1 MDKLNSMTDKNLALK
16 DKRYYEPVWKKA
28 INRILVFFLTL
39 VSWLPFPVIY
49 FLSDLFYLLVKYGI
63 KYRRKVIVENLTCAF
78 PEKTAKEI
86 QKLTNRYYRHFC
98 DLSLEVIKLHSM
110 SEKNIDKRVVFKGTD
125 LMERIFDENKN
136 MIVLAMHH
144 NNWEWGSLVHRKTR
158 YTGIMVYDPIRGN
171 QAFEQFLVRSRT
183 RFGGVCVPVHKAA
196 RTTAELNKLG
206 KPTALWLGADQAPP
220 ANSKFWTI
228 FLNRE
233 APFFSGPEKIAIKT
247 NQPVFFHHV
256 RKIKLGHYEISYVP
270 LFMTPQHCK
279 PNEIMLEYVRKMEE
293 AISEQPEFYLWSHR
307 RWKHKRPEGI
317 PLTL

>member
-144 NNWEWGSLVHRKTR
+144 NNWEWEVWYTEKRATPELWFTIPFAGTRLSSNFWSGREPVLVVFVYLFIKQHGQPPHLINWENQPHFGLGPTR
-158 YTGIMVYDPIRGN
+158 RHLPIQN
-171 QAFEQFLVRSRT
+171 
-183 RFGGVCVPVHKAA
+183 
-196 RTTAELNKLG
+196 
-206 KPTALWLGADQAPP
+206 
-220 ANSKFWTI
+220 
-228 FLNRE
+228 
-233 APFFSGPEKIAIKT
+233 SGPS
-247 NQPVFFHHV
+247 F
-256 RKIKLGHYEISYVP
+256 
-270 LFMTPQHCK
+270 
-279 PNEIMLEYVRKMEE
+279 
-293 AISEQPEFYLWSHR
+293 
-307 RWKHKRPEGI
+307 
-317 PLTL
+317 